1 MHYNL
6 QDDQSSLYNLR
17 RPRQFKGRAES
28 RPRPLSMPVDL
39 SAVATLDLPDISN
52 MPRHEHTI
60 QESVEEGEEESQMV
74 GSLTRIY
81 ITHIE
86 LYIELAALHHYE

>member
-1 MHYNL
+1 
-6 QDDQSSLYNLR
+6 
-17 RPRQFKGRAES
+17 
-28 RPRPLSMPVDL
+28 MPVDL

-81 ITHIE
+81 IHSQNYYLDITVIHKTTCTTS
-86 LYIELAALHHYE
+86 L

>member
-1 MHYNL
+1 
-6 QDDQSSLYNLR
+6 
-17 RPRQFKGRAES
+17 
-28 RPRPLSMPVDL
+28 MPVDL

-74 GSLTRIY
+74 GF
-81 ITHIE
+81 H
-86 LYIELAALHHYE
+86 

>member
-1 MHYNL
+1 
-6 QDDQSSLYNLR
+6 
-17 RPRQFKGRAES
+17 
-28 RPRPLSMPVDL
+28 MPVDL

-74 GSLTRIY
+74 GSLTGIY
-81 ITHIE
+81 INSHNYYLESSIQHSVHLDITVIHKTTCTTS
-86 LYIELAALHHYE
+86 L